1 MPIANSSS
9 LVAGA
14 QFAAELASQASC
26 LQQQIS
32 PLKDA
37 LAAAVASINR
47 IQPSFGLIAARGSS
61 DNAARYA
68 QVLFGVRHRLAV
80 GLATP
85 SLVTAYK
92 TPPRLTRALVL
103 GISQSGASPD
113 VVAVVADATRQQAAS
128 LAITNTVDSAL
139 AKAAQHVLPMFA
151 GAERAVAASKTYTA
165 SVFALAQLSAC
176 LQGNEETREQILLL
190 PQAVQNTLDLAD
202 GSTLNAM
209 ADAINA
215 AGGLLVVGRGYD
227 LATAFEIALKLKET
241 TGVHAEAMSTADL
254 LHGPIAISNS
264 SVPVLIVST
273 GEALAADAH
282 ETMDKMNA
290 RGLPT
295 MVITDNVAL
304 AAKTKLSF
312 LLPTKLPDWLQP
324 ITAVIPGQCLA
335 LKVALARGLNPDA
348 PVGLSK
354 VTLTY

>member
-1 MPIANSSS
+1 VPIAESSP

-14 QFAAELASQASC
+14 RFSAEISSQPTC
-26 LQQQIS
+26 LEQQIA
-32 PLKDA
+32 PLQDA
-37 LAAAVASINR
+37 LSAAVESFNKVN
-47 IQPSFGLIAARGSS
+47 PLFGLIAARGSS

-68 QVLFGVRHRLAV
+68 QVLFGVRHQLAV

-92 TPPRLTRALVL
+92 TPPSLTRALVL

-113 VVAVVADATRQQAAS
+113 VVAVVADATRQHAVS

-139 AKAAQHVLPMFA
+139 AKAAAHVLPMFA
-151 GAERAVAASKTYTA
+151 GPERAVAASKTYT
-165 SVFALAQLSAC
+165 SSIFALAQLSAR
-176 LQGNEETREQILLL
+176 LSGSDETREQIRSL
-190 PQAVQNTLDLAD
+190 PQAVQKTLELAD

-209 ADAINA
+209 VDAIDS

-254 LHGPIAISNS
+254 LHGPIAISNAYL
-264 SVPVLIVST
+264 PVLIVST
-273 GEALAADAH
+273 GEALLSDAN
-282 ETMDKMNA
+282 ETIDKMNA

-295 MVITDNVAL
+295 MVITDNAAL
-304 AAKTKLSF
+304 AAKSRLSF
-312 LLPTKLPDWLQP
+312 LLPAKLPDWLQP
-324 ITAVIPGQCLA
+324 IAAVVPGQCLA
-335 LKVALARGLNPDA
+335 LKVALSRGLNPDA